1 MTLLIPGQFV
11 YNPVAPEWGL
21 GQVQSVTGSR
31 LTVNFTEQGK
41 LTLNTDIVSVELID
55 PDNPAEMA
63 LIAAHR
69 P

>member
-1 MTLLIPGQFV
+1 MTLLTPGQFV

-21 GQVQSVTGSR
+21 GQVQSVAGSR

-41 LTLNTDIVSVELID
+41 LTLNTDVVSVELID

-63 LIAAHR
+63 LIKAHR